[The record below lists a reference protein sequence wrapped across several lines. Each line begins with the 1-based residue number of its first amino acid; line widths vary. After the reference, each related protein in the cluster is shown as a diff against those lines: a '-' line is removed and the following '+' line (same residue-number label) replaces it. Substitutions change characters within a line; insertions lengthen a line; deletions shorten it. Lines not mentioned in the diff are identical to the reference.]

1 MLEMGREHVV
11 SQVENSDLNLY
22 DVREWRTQKMM
33 LRYLYNRFLKT
44 ISFSKAFSC
53 FLCSFHIWHSIENAH
68 QNENRNALS
77 YCFEMK

>member
-1 MLEMGREHVV
+1 MMEMGREHLV
-11 SQVENSDLNLY
+11 SQVKNSYLNLY

-33 LRYLYNRFLKT
+33 LRCIIDFK
-44 ISFSKAFSC
+44 KP
-53 FLCSFHIWHSIENAH
+53 FHFQKHPTVFMLIWHSIENAH